1 MDLFRYF
8 RNNKR
13 LDELIKDLNNDL
25 LGLGFEPLMGLTT
38 FNDSGVDDK
47 GEWVKSTFKSDD
59 GKITMVTVTR
69 NYNFNDES
77 DDNEIK
83 SSDIRFLEN
92 ELDRVVE
99 SQNFE
104 MAVKLRD
111 RIKHLKSNEK
121 VLEVFEKELEN
132 AIKEQNF
139 EECIDL
145 RDKIKSIKTK

>member
-1 MDLFRYF
+1 MDLFKYF

-25 LGLGFEPLMGLTT
+25 LGLGFEPLMELTT
-38 FNDSGVDDK
+38 FNNSGFDDK

-59 GKITMVTVTR
+59 GKIIMVTVTR
-69 NYNFNDES
+69 NHNFNDELS
-77 DDNEIK
+77 NNETS
-83 SSDIRFLEN
+83 SSDIRFLES
-92 ELDRVVE
+92 ELDKAVE

-104 MAVKLRD
+104 KAVKLRD
-111 RIKHLKSNEK
+111 RIQHLKSNEK

-139 EECIDL
+139 EKCIDL